1 MVLGDEFSVSETR
14 VSSFTSIN
22 EFELVMIWSL
32 CLRHHVM
39 GFGCKLVVFRLQS
52 SSMILDLYWSE
63 FSLVLFWW
71 TLLESSL
78 VFVSFSW
85 FNLHLSI
92 FLYRPLLFNF
102 TFGLLR
108 KLLLYGR
115 IYLFYFFANCILHPA
130 SLLCLHLSLFS
141 MFTYLCKGFGF

>member
-14 VSSFTSIN
+14 LSSFTSIN

-32 CLRHHVM
+32 CFRHHVM

-71 TLLESSL
+71 TLPESSL
-78 VFVSFSW
+78 VFVSFSC
-85 FNLHLSI
+85 FLGLTFISQFFFTDLYFLISHLDFWGNCCFMGGFIYFI
-92 FLYRPLLFNF
+92 FLQIVSYTLLPYCVF
-102 TFGLLR
+102 
-108 KLLLYGR
+108 
-115 IYLFYFFANCILHPA
+115 I
-130 SLLCLHLSLFS
+130 
-141 MFTYLCKGFGF
+141 